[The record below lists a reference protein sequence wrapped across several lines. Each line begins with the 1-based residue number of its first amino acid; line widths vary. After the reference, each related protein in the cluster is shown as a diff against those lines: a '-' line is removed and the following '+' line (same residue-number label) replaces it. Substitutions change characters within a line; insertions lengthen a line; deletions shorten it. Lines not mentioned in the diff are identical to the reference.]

1 MTILKELVWLTMIP
15 PLFAIWTLLSG
26 RRTEVNEA
34 PQYATGL
41 AICLALNCCGCFFV
55 YAHYAALLLAPIL
68 CFSIAV
74 AVAKSVGRHSF
85 LVGVAGC
92 PWFLLPA
99 VVYTRN
105 TYFPDQIEAYGMPPF
120 DRFTGFVLACGVAG
134 AMFIHFVELQTN
146 ATDIP
151 RNRSGGSG
159 VS

>member
-1 MTILKELVWLTMIP
+1 MTILKELVWLTLIP
-15 PLFAIWTLLSG
+15 PLIAIWALLSW
-26 RRTEVNEA
+26 RRAEVDET
-34 PQYATGL
+34 PRYATGL

-105 TYFPDQIEAYGMPPF
+105 TYTPDQIEAYGMPPF
-120 DRFTGFVLACGVAG
+120 DRFTGFVLVCGVAG
-134 AMFIHFVELQTN
+134 AMFIHFVELLTN
-146 ATDIP
+146 TTNNPMD
-151 RNRSGGSG
+151 RSG
-159 VS
+159 